1 MSFLWVARDNE
12 KVETIYDERCAPVV
26 AMLEH
31 IVQTCTAYGVTSS
44 ICGQAASDYPEL
56 VERLVSLGITSVSIN
71 PDVVDKTRKQIYEI
85 ERGLLRKTV

>member
-1 MSFLWVARDNE
+1 MWLGVDRDNE
-12 KVETIYDERCAPVV
+12 KVAPIYYERCASIV

-31 IVQTCTAYGVTSS
+31 IVKTCTAYGVTSS